1 MLVRAPRVERIA
13 TTVAVIATVWF
24 AFVAAWGI
32 FQILGGGHSGAGSA
46 GHAGFSWPIVKW
58 KILYPSSDWYGTAPP
73 DKSTYYCHH
82 PLGTFWYSA
91 IFLSVLG
98 HHDYVVRLPT
108 VLLSIGILPL
118 LYGIGKQHWGTAV
131 GAVSACAYAVV
142 PIAIAFANFD
152 NLETMGIFGSL
163 LFFWGHSRHQA
174 THRPRHLL
182 ASVLGAAACCSADW
196 CGYATVA
203 PLLGWGLV
211 RAFVLPKRWTPPYDE
226 QTYAR
231 WWALSVT
238 VVVGSLAL
246 WIALFYKA
254 DRIGDWLASGDVRGG
269 DGTPLK
275 VVLEARKNWIDFSFT
290 PLAIAVGKGAVP
302 ILLVRLLVLRR
313 DEELYALSALFGAVV
328 EYVVF
333 KRGADV
339 HIFWPHQFAEYYA
352 LAMAQLAA
360 TTCAVARLVARAFTT
375 PARSNAV
382 GAWSALVL
390 GLAPSVAMTPDAMR
404 ALLVWRRTGG
414 RYDDKGAPIRSDVD
428 LLFVVEN
435 VIVPHEPPHAT
446 IDVSSS
452 TGWGWEHL
460 WGFGGTARAAP
471 DPETLQP
478 VPSTHPFWV
487 GRASSMSSADQ
498 VRVATKAHVQSY
510 GDIWV
515 VDQRTGPGPLDA
527 WPLVEREPNPFEWLV
542 LGGWEPVRAIGRT
555 PDPLR
560 TWEWRVHLGQPSTT
574 PPYAGSDP
582 AESLDDLRIRQNAA
596 TYAGAIDRAALLR
609 NQIEAALDRSI
620 ATDFERGLR
629 LMGVRVTSGV
639 DPVMEVWW
647 AASGPMPADEA
658 FYVRSSIEARA
669 RLSVMP
675 ADTTDREMNPVLS
688 IPTKLWHDG
697 FIYRIV
703 VVLNHRIGRERYWG
717 AWAGG
722 GAPRRLDG
730 RPETTLATIR

>member
-1 MLVRAPRVERIA
+1 
-13 TTVAVIATVWF
+13 
-24 AFVAAWGI
+24 
-32 FQILGGGHSGAGSA
+32 
-46 GHAGFSWPIVKW
+46 
-58 KILYPSSDWYGTAPP
+58 
-73 DKSTYYCHH
+73 
-82 PLGTFWYSA
+82 
-91 IFLSVLG
+91 
-98 HHDYVVRLPT
+98 
-108 VLLSIGILPL
+108 
-118 LYGIGKQHWGTAV
+118 
-131 GAVSACAYAVV
+131 
-142 PIAIAFANFD
+142 
-152 NLETMGIFGSL
+152 
-163 LFFWGHSRHQA
+163 
-174 THRPRHLL
+174 
-182 ASVLGAAACCSADW
+182 
-196 CGYATVA
+196 
-203 PLLGWGLV
+203 
-211 RAFVLPKRWTPPYDE
+211 
-226 QTYAR
+226 
-231 WWALSVT
+231 
-238 VVVGSLAL
+238 
-246 WIALFYKA
+246 
-254 DRIGDWLASGDVRGG
+254 
-269 DGTPLK
+269 
-275 VVLEARKNWIDFSFT
+275 
-290 PLAIAVGKGAVP
+290 
-302 ILLVRLLVLRR
+302 
-313 DEELYALSALFGAVV
+313 
-328 EYVVF
+328 
-333 KRGADV
+333 
-339 HIFWPHQFAEYYA
+339 
-352 LAMAQLAA
+352 
-360 TTCAVARLVARAFTT
+360 
-375 PARSNAV
+375 
-382 GAWSALVL
+382 
-390 GLAPSVAMTPDAMR
+390 MTPDAMR